1 MSSVSVLGKKWI
13 LKEFNNE
20 DVNFYKNQFFVD
32 DIIAKLLSIR
42 KVKKEDV
49 SSFLNPSI
57 KNFLPNPNILLDM
70 KKTTVRTLECI
81 INKEPIGVFGDYDVD
96 GATAT
101 AILGRYF
108 NSINQKCEIYI
119 PDRQTEGY
127 GPSEIGFSK
136 LIKKNIKLIFTVDCG
151 TLSFDPIKFAKKKM
165 LTL

>member
-42 KVKKEDV
+42 KIPREDV
-49 SSFLNPSI
+49 MNYLEPTIKNSIPNPSV
-57 KNFLPNPNILLDM
+57 LVDM
-70 KKTTVRTLECI
+70 EKATVRTLECI

-136 LIKKNIKLIFTVDCG
+136 LIKKTGWNRT
-151 TLSFDPIKFAKKKM
+151 T
-165 LTL
+165 